1 MSQFAMKE
9 LSLPTQFLV
18 NTMDASTDPIA
29 QFHAWMAEAS
39 ASEPND
45 PNAMSVATVTADGQ
59 PSVRILLLKGVENGA
74 FQFFTNY
81 ESRKAGEL
89 VNGKAALCFH
99 WKTLRR
105 QVRVVGPVEKVPA
118 AASDDY
124 FGVRQRGSQIGAHAS
139 LQSQPLASRDVLVQA
154 VADVEAR
161 YAEQDVPRP
170 AHWGGYQVIPSE
182 IEFWLDQ
189 PYRLHD
195 RFVFTRAGD
204 QWQLQRLY
212 P

>member
-1 MSQFAMKE
+1 
-9 LSLPTQFLV
+9 
-18 NTMDASTDPIA
+18 MDASTDPIA
-29 QFHAWMAEAS
+29 QFNAWMADAA

-45 PNAMSVATVTADGQ
+45 PNAMSVATVDGNGQ

-89 VNGKAALCFH
+89 STGKAALCFH

-105 QVRVVGPVEKVPA
+105 QVRVVGPVEKVSA
-118 AASDDY
+118 AASDAY
-124 FGVRQRGSQIGAHAS
+124 FAQRERGSQLGAHAS
-139 LQSQPLASRDVLVQA
+139 QQSRPLASRNTLVQA
-154 VADVEAR
+154 VADADAR
-161 YAEQDVPRP
+161 YDGQPVPRP
-170 AHWGGYQVIPSE
+170 AHWGGYQVLPTE

-195 RFVFTRAGD
+195 RFRFTRSGPG
-204 QWQLQRLY
+204 WQMQRLY